1 MSSHLDRKCMLTT
14 SELTQYFR
22 YSKVVLTVF
31 NQFDKLSGRDE
42 ISRNAFFNQ
51 GIISS
56 NCAILCQDFMIYI
69 LPVAYWP
76 GGQGGNC
83 PHCE

>member
-42 ISRNAFFNQ
+42 ISRNAFLTKVLYHLIVRF
-51 GIISS
+51 
-56 NCAILCQDFMIYI
+56 CAKTL
-69 LPVAYWP
+69 
-76 GGQGGNC
+76 
-83 PHCE
+83 